1 MVGELVGRLAKRRSE
16 FERTVFARVCAVSD
30 PVDVRD
36 PSYSEG
42 LRGAVSV
49 AVAYALDCI
58 EDSEPGRR
66 EIPTALL
73 AQARHAARSGVELD
87 TVVRRYVAGY
97 SLLSELMLEEAQRA
111 GVESEDQRWLTR
123 SQAAVFDQVT
133 EAAADAYRDE
143 ICAQARSKRDR
154 RIESV
159 RRLLVGE
166 LIDIPDLD
174 YDLDGWHIAAIATS
188 PDADGPLRDLADA
201 LDCHALLLPDVEGTT
216 WAWLGAH
223 DKRDPCHIN
232 QIAEATWNNE
242 TAVALGEPCNGLPGW
257 RFTHRQ
263 AAAALPLARR
273 APGQIT
279 RYADV
284 ALLATALADDLLNE
298 SLQTIF
304 IAPLNETANSSNN
317 TLLDTLRA
325 YYTADRQIS
334 STAAALG
341 ITRQTV
347 TNRLHTI
354 EQRLQ
359 RPLGTCTTELELAL
373 RLADCP

>member
-1 MVGELVGRLAKRRSE
+1 MVSELVARLTARRSE

-36 PSYSEG
+36 PSYAEG

-58 EDSEPGRR
+58 EDGEPGRR
-66 EIPTALL
+66 EVPVELL

-97 SLLSELMLEEAQRA
+97 SLLSELVMREAQRA
-111 GVESEDQRWLTR
+111 GVGSEDQRWLTR

-143 ICAQARSKRDR
+143 LCARARSQRDR

-166 LIDIPDLD
+166 LFEVPDLN
-174 YDLDGWHIAAIATS
+174 YDLDAWHIAAIATS

-201 LDCHALLLPDVEGTT
+201 LDCCLLLLPDVEGVT
-216 WAWLGAH
+216 WAWLGAR
-223 DKRDPCHIN
+223 DERDPWGVIRN
-232 QIAEATWNNE
+232 AEAAWSGE
-242 TAVALGEPCNGLPGW
+242 DAVALGESCHGLLGW

-273 APGQIT
+273 SPGQIV
-279 RYADV
+279 RYGDV
-284 ALLATALADDLLNE
+284 ALLATALHDDLLRE
-298 SLQTIF
+298 SLQHTF
-304 IAPLNETANSSNN
+304 LAPLAEDGGCTMV
-317 TLLDTLRA
+317 LLDTLSA
-325 YYTADRQIS
+325 YFAADRHVS

-341 ITRQTV
+341 VTRQTV
-347 TNRLHTI
+347 SNRLRAI
-354 EQRLQ
+354 EERLE
-359 RPLGTCTTELELAL
+359 RPLGSCSAELEIAL
-373 RLADCP
+373 RLAEL